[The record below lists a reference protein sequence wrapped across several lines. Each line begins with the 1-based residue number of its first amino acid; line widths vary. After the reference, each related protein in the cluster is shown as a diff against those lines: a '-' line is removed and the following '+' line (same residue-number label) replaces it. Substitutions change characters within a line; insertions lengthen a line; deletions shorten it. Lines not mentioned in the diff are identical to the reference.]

1 MSRALVRVSYQDLV
15 AEVRRRQRSVGALEA
30 KRAKLLKQ
38 IRELDYTIKTLA
50 GKGNGALSARG
61 GGRAKNAMT
70 LTQALEKVLSNK
82 TMTVTDAADAVKD
95 AGYRTNSNN
104 FRTQVNIALIK
115 SGKFKR
121 VGRGQYT
128 VK

>member
-1 MSRALVRVSYQDLV
+1 MARTLVRFSYQQLQS
-15 AEVRRRQRSVGALEA
+15 ELRRRQRSVGSLES
-30 KRAKLLKQ
+30 RRNKLMKKLAHVDSL
-38 IRELDYTIKTLA
+38 IREMGGTVNGRA
-50 GKGNGALSARG
+50 GRTS
-61 GGRAKNAMT
+61 GGRPRNDMT
-70 LTQALEKVLSNK
+70 LTGALEKVLANK
-82 TMTVTDAADAVKD
+82 TMSVVDAADAVQKI
-95 AGYRTNSNN
+95 GYRTNSNS

>member
-1 MSRALVRVSYQDLV
+1 MPRALVSVSYQDLV
-15 AEVRRRQRSVGALEA
+15 SEMRRRQRSVGALES
-30 KRAKLLKQ
+30 RRDKLLKKLRH
-38 IRELDYTIKTLA
+38 IEGLIESM
-50 GKGNGALSARG
+50 GGS
-61 GGRAKNAMT
+61 GGRARSVSGSRAKNSMT
-70 LTQALEKVLSNK
+70 LTETLEKVLASK
-82 TMTVTDAADAVKD
+82 TLSVTDAADAVKK
-95 AGYRTNSNN
+95 AGYRTSSNS

>member
-1 MSRALVRVSYQDLV
+1 MARNLVRFSYQELQS
-15 AEVRRRQRSVGALEA
+15 ELRRRQRSVGTLES
-30 KRAKLLKQ
+30 RRVKLLK
-38 IRELDYTIKTLA
+38 KLA
-50 GKGNGALSARG
+50 SVESLIEQLGGTVNGRAVRS
-61 GGRAKNAMT
+61 GGRAKNDMT
-70 LTQALEKVLSNK
+70 LTDALAKVLASK
-82 TMTVTDAADAVKD
+82 TMSVVDATEAVQKI
-95 AGYRTNSNN
+95 GYRTNSNS